1 MRTSARSVPA
11 RNACRGA
18 SGPESISKRLSINT
32 EVGVLIVPVDFA
44 HSHDSQRQKGFGQ
57 PSAAPVPNMTTST
70 PERYRARS
78 RRPDYAGRVYVKICG
93 IDTEATAAVAIE
105 AGADAI
111 GVVMNQTSARRLD
124 FDTAAQIVAFANG
137 KVDTVLV
144 TNDMDVE
151 EAAQTAQA
159 LGVTALQLHGANYTR
174 EDFDRAREIH
184 PVLWRATSLNE
195 NPDVN
200 TGAWGEDVLL
210 LDAPVAGSGEQW
222 DHGALEGN
230 RPHGKWL
237 LAGGLDPG
245 NVESA
250 IEAVRPWGVDV
261 SSGVEAEPGVK
272 DQDRVRRFI
281 AAAKSAQQ

>member
-1 MRTSARSVPA
+1 M
-11 RNACRGA
+11 
-18 SGPESISKRLSINT
+18 
-32 EVGVLIVPVDFA
+32 
-44 HSHDSQRQKGFGQ
+44 
-57 PSAAPVPNMTTST
+57 
-70 PERYRARS
+70 
-78 RRPDYAGRVYVKICG
+78 KICG
-93 IDTEATAAVAIE
+93 IDTEATAAAAID

-111 GVVMNQTSARRLD
+111 GVVMNQTSVRRLD
-124 FDTAAQIVAFANG
+124 FETAAQIVKFAAG

-151 EAAQTAQA
+151 EAARTAQT

-222 DHGALEGN
+222 DHSALEGN
-230 RPHGKWL
+230 RPSGQWL

-245 NVESA
+245 NVASA
-250 IEAVRPWGVDV
+250 IEAVQPWGVDV

-272 DQDRVRRFI
+272 DHDRIRRFI
-281 AAAKSAQQ
+281 LAAKATAE